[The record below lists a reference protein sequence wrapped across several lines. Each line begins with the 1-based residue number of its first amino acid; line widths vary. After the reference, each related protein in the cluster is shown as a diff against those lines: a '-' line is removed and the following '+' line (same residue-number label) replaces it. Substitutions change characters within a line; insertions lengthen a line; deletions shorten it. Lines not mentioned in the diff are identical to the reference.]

1 MSTTRLMIL
10 GLVNWMEP
18 VHGYDVRRELLSWN
32 ADKWAKIQPGS
43 IYHALKKMT
52 EEGLLE
58 EVSTEQVGARPERT
72 TYKITVRGK
81 DAFEN
86 MLREQWWEIQTGN
99 DPFTAAFA
107 FLPALPRKE
116 AVAALRHRGR
126 MLSVTTQGLRDMIAT
141 GRTDIAKPVH
151 VQWMFELWIA
161 RAEGEV
167 AWCERVADLIES
179 GVSYMPGTSP
189 EVDEEAGWKAY
200 RDKIA
205 EAEG

>member
-58 EVSTEQVGARPERT
+58 AVATEQVGARPERT

-86 MLREQWWEIQTGN
+86 MLREQWWEIQTGS

-126 MLSVTTQGLRDMIAT
+126 MLTVTTQGLRDMIAT
-141 GRTDIAKPVH
+141 GRTDITKPVH

-161 RAEGEV
+161 RAEGEIV
-167 AWCERVADLIES
+167 WCERVAELIES
-179 GVSYMPGTSP
+179 GVSYMTGTSA

-200 RDKIA
+200 RDKVA
-205 EAEG
+205 DV